1 MSTAS
6 QTPLQTVDRAL
17 EVLLSFDEYRTD
29 WGVLELADE
38 FGLTRSTAQRL
49 LAALAARGFLH
60 ADPHTRR
67 YRLGPAIWK
76 TAAMWERSGG
86 LAALAEPFL
95 TDLARATERTTL
107 FCTPDGAY
115 VRCITAVDGLDGP
128 RRAHPYL
135 GDVFPAHAGATSRAY
150 FAFLVPSERT
160 ALLQGRP
167 SARYSELTEVDED
180 ALRALFDST
189 VRDGYATS
197 EGEFDASSRA
207 IAVPVF
213 AGRRPVGSLSLLED
227 KTTEHEDTLVDALP
241 ALRTTADVLSD
252 LLSNRP
258 PAAPRRDWRR
268 GRGTAGPAPTT
279 GTR

>member
-1 MSTAS
+1 MPTAS
-6 QTPLQTVDRAL
+6 PTPLQTVDRAL
-17 EVLLSFDEYRTD
+17 EVLLSFDEYRKE

-49 LAALAARGFLH
+49 LAALATRGFLH

-76 TAAMWERSGG
+76 TAAMWERGGG

-95 TDLARATERTTL
+95 TDLARDTDRTTL

-115 VRCITAVDGLDGP
+115 VRCITAVDGIDGP

-167 SARYSELTEVDED
+167 SARYSELTQVDED
-180 ALRALFDST
+180 ALRELFDDT
-189 VRDGYATS
+189 VRSGHAAS
-197 EGEFDASSRA
+197 EGEFDATSRA

-227 KTTEHEDTLVDALP
+227 KTTEHEDALIDALP
-241 ALRTTADVLSD
+241 ALSVTADALSD
-252 LLSNRP
+252 VLSNRP

-268 GRGTAGPAPTT
+268 GRGTAQTNGP
-279 GTR
+279 R

>member
-1 MSTAS
+1 MPTAS
-6 QTPLQTVDRAL
+6 PTPLQTVDRAL
-17 EVLLSFDEYRTD
+17 EVLLSFDEYRKE

-49 LAALAARGFLH
+49 LAALATRGFLH

-76 TAAMWERSGG
+76 TAAMWERGGG

-95 TDLARATERTTL
+95 TDLARETDRTTL

-115 VRCITAVDGLDGP
+115 VRCITAVDGIDGP

-135 GDVFPAHAGATSRAY
+135 GDVFPAHAGATSWAY

-160 ALLQGRP
+160 ALLHGRP
-167 SARYSELTEVDED
+167 SARYSELTQVDED
-180 ALRALFDST
+180 ALRELFDDT
-189 VRDGYATS
+189 VRSGHAAS
-197 EGEFDASSRA
+197 EGEFDATSRA
-207 IAVPVF
+207 IAVQVF

-227 KTTEHEDTLVDALP
+227 KTTEHEDALIDALP
-241 ALRTTADVLSD
+241 ALSVTADALSD
-252 LLSNRP
+252 VLSNRP

-268 GRGTAGPAPTT
+268 GRGTAQTNGP
-279 GTR
+279 R